1 MSKKCWLA
9 HALVLLF
16 ILTLGSAVVWAQ
28 TQEPAKAKEKEKTY
42 KLQHPSSTLVKEK
55 EEAEQQAAKAYI
67 PGIYGGKLECSL
79 TMGFLDLNT
88 TLLQGNQLVYK
99 YTDSDTYWG
108 DIRLKGQSAFNP
120 IFSLDYTLT
129 SWLAIEPHFSISFSE
144 YRASITNRHSRAN
157 DDPEAVI
164 VDNPPLEEFDAEHRS
179 VVTWHLGLNGI
190 VYPFNLNG
198 NGEGRLQPFLLGG
211 TQRSYFDLNSSYTG
225 DTSASWTYRMGG
237 GIRYIVDDLVSL
249 RFQVT
254 MDTTTIHFLP
264 SPKWLELND
273 GTLRIPVFEVVNG
286 QYILLDDFAKQKLSS
301 LTWGLGFTASF

>member
-9 HALVLLF
+9 PALVLL
-16 ILTLGSAVVWAQ
+16 LTLILGSTVVWAQ
-28 TQEPAKAKEKEKTY
+28 PQEPAKAKEKEKEKTY

-67 PGIYGGKLECSL
+67 PG
-79 TMGFLDLNT
+79 FQDLNT

-108 DIRLKGQSAFNP
+108 DIRLQGQSAFNP
-120 IFSLDYTLT
+120 ILSLDYTLN

-144 YRASITNRHSRAN
+144 YNATITNRHFRPN
-157 DDPEAVI
+157 DDPEAPI
-164 VDNPPLEEFDAEHRS
+164 EDNPPLEEFDAERRS

-190 VYPFNLNG
+190 VYPFNLDG

-211 TQRSYFDLNSSYTG
+211 TQRSYFDLNSNYTG
-225 DTSASWTYRMGG
+225 DTSASWTYRLGG
-237 GIRYIVDDLVSL
+237 GIRYVADELISM

-264 SPKWLELND
+264 SSKWLELNE
-273 GTLRIPVFEVVNG
+273 GTLQIPVYKVVNG
-286 QYILLDDFAKQKLSS
+286 QYVLLDNFAKQRLST
-301 LTWGLGFTASF
+301 LTWGLGFIASF